1 MCEGLPVLVLRARLP
16 GNFTARG
23 VRGRK
28 RIFLHCVLRRAGQIR
43 LGGGVHIRSTSMGD
57 VNRVWRHSA

>member
-28 RIFLHCVLRRAGQIR
+28 RISLHCVLRRAAR
-43 LGGGVHIRSTSMGD
+43 F
-57 VNRVWRHSA
+57 VWEGECTLDPLAWET